1 MSRIGKKIIE
11 VKGKTEAKVDN
22 GNIIFSGPKGKIEMK
37 LPDGFELKKIEGGL
51 ELSPTQLSSGKSN
64 SKWGLYRTIIA
75 NNIHGVT
82 DGFSKDLEFTGVGY
96 RAAVAGSM
104 LTLNL
109 GFSHPIEFQLPK
121 GIEAKVDKNKITVSG
136 FDKEL
141 VGLVSAKIRGFRPPE
156 PYKGKGIKYSEEKI
170 IRKAGKTSAKK

>member
-11 VKGKTEAKVDN
+11 IKAKTEAKVEA
-22 GNIIFSGPKGKIEMK
+22 GIIKFQGPKGKLEMK
-37 LPDGFELKKIEGGL
+37 LPEGFELKKVEGGVNVV
-51 ELSPTQLSSGKSN
+51 PSSERNKDN
-64 SKWGLYRTIIA
+64 SKWGLYRTLIS
-75 NNIHGVT
+75 NCIHGVT
-82 DGFSKDLEFTGVGY
+82 EGFTRDLDFTGVGY
-96 RAAVAGSM
+96 RAAVSGTT

-109 GFSHPIEFQLPK
+109 GYSHPIDFTLPK
-121 GIEAKVDKNKITVSG
+121 GVEAKVDKNKITVFG
-136 FDKEL
+136 ADKEL